1 MYDGNKN
8 YKRKSTLQAVPN
20 SLIDYQVRSEEKEQ
34 AKTVSNVFFFLFS
47 ATLIGLEIFK
57 FS

>member
-34 AKTVSNVFFFLFS
+34 AKTVSNVFFFS
-47 ATLIGLEIFK
+47 AALIGLEIFK